1 MLKISKQFVTFL
13 FLLFFISELYAED
26 DKILEA
32 VESSARAWLNLPDN
46 GKYAES
52 WKNAS
57 TLFQAKKSES
67 DWGKNIK
74 AIRSPLGTMKSR
86 HIATAHLATSLP
98 DMPDGEYVIVQFYT
112 SFEHQTL
119 ALETVTTVKEQDD
132 TWRVSEYLIE

>member
-1 MLKISKQFVTFL
+1 MLKITKQFAIFL
-13 FLLFFISELYAED
+13 FLLLFISEIYAED

-32 VESSARAWLNLPDN
+32 VESSARAWLNLPDS

-57 TLFQAKKSES
+57 TLFQTKKSES
-67 DWGKNIK
+67 DWKKNMK

-86 HIATAHLATSLP
+86 HIATAYLATSLP

-112 SFEHQTL
+112 SFEHQAL
-119 ALETVTTVKEQDD
+119 ALETVTTIQEQDD
-132 TWRVSEYLIE
+132 TWRVSEYLVE